1 MNGPCLSLALL
12 KEFVHFLLE
21 VGCVLLGGRECV
33 QDLLEADLDVGLRGA
48 VHSQLVAVLLNDLT
62 AVPDL
67 VESERGRGT
76 LEEMTQ
82 GR

>member
-1 MNGPCLSLALL
+1 MNGACLSLVLL
-12 KEFVHFLLE
+12 KELFHFLLE
-21 VGCVLLGGRECV
+21 VGCVLLGGRERV
-33 QDLLEADLDVGLRGA
+33 QDLLEAHLDVGLRGA
-48 VHSQLVAVLLNDLT
+48 VHSHLVAVLLNDLT

-82 GR
+82 SR